1 MKMADEGARNLLRVI
16 LDYLMGLT
24 PDVTRKG
31 IRQRE
36 RQVHVLIE
44 FLLFVIHKNICW
56 KDMFTL
62 ETFTCFR
69 GHTGIM
75 SAGPII
81 SLSMYLHEKGS
92 IEQPLMMPNYQ
103 VPLPDVYEQ
112 YFIYLGQ
119 TKTFGGNYILTSR
132 RVLASFHSYLEQ
144 HRVKLPSIKVE
155 HLDAF
160 LAEFIKPFAVATRTG
175 YLSHLRGFL
184 KYLYNER
191 KVLNK
196 DLAPMLAGPRV
207 LTRSNPPRFLRSGEI
222 QRLFESIK
230 PDTPSGIRTYAMAH
244 LACFLGLRPI
254 EISQITLDDVSFKKA
269 QLTLPQRKTNQ
280 PVILPIPENTLK
292 AIAAYVLNV
301 RPKTAHRELF
311 LTCYAPYRPIRSHHV
326 SFYISEAMK
335 KAGLSSSPYALRH
348 SYARNL
354 LLTGRSIYEIKE
366 MMGHENIEST
376 QRYLYIDTE
385 LMRKVILNETL

>member
-1 MKMADEGARNLLRVI
+1 MMADEDIRHLILAI
-16 LDYLMGLT
+16 LDYLVGLR
-24 PDVTRKG
+24 PAISRKE
-31 IRQRE
+31 IRQRDH
-36 RQVHVLIE
+36 QIHILIE
-44 FLLFVIHKNICW
+44 FLFFVIHKNICW

-62 ETFTCFR
+62 ETFTMFR
-69 GHTGIM
+69 RHTGIM

-81 SLSMYLHEKGS
+81 NLSRYLHEKGD
-92 IEQPLMMPNYQ
+92 IEQLLIMPKYQ
-103 VPLPDVYEQ
+103 VPLPDIYEQ
-112 YFIYLGQ
+112 YFIYLEQ
-119 TKTFGGNYILTSR
+119 TKTFRKNYLFTSR
-132 RVLASFHSYLEQ
+132 RVLASLHSYLEH
-144 HRVKLPSIKVE
+144 HRVNLPDLKVE

-160 LAEFIKPFAVATRTG
+160 MVEFIKPFAVATRTG

-184 KYLYNER
+184 KYLYNEL
-191 KVLNK
+191 KMLDK

-222 QRLFESIK
+222 QRLFNSIK
-230 PDTPSGIRTYAMAH
+230 PDTPSRIRTYAMIH
-244 LACFLGLRPI
+244 LACSMGLRPI
-254 EISQITLDDVSFKKA
+254 EISQITLDDVSFKKR
-269 QLTLPQRKTNQ
+269 QLTLPQRKTNK

-292 AIAAYVLNV
+292 AIAAYTLNV
-301 RPKTAHRELF
+301 RPWTTHRELF
-311 LTCYAPYRPIRSHHV
+311 LTCYAPHKPIRSHHV

-385 LMRKVILNETL
+385 LMRKVILNETI

>member
-1 MKMADEGARNLLRVI
+1 MADEDARNLMRAI
-16 LDYLMGLT
+16 LDYLVGLT
-24 PDVTRKG
+24 PAITRKE

-36 RQVHVLIE
+36 HRVHILME
-44 FLLFVIHKNICW
+44 FLFFVIRKNIWW

-62 ETFTCFR
+62 ETFTGFR
-69 GHTGIM
+69 RHTGIM

-81 SLSMYLHEKGS
+81 NLSQYLYEKGR
-92 IEQPLMMPNYQ
+92 IEQTLIIPNYQ
-103 VPLPDVYEQ
+103 VPLPDIYER
-112 YFIYLGQ
+112 YFNYLGQ
-119 TKTFGGNYILTSR
+119 TKTFRKNYLFTSR
-132 RVLASFHSYLEQ
+132 RVLTSLHSYLEY
-144 HRVKLPSIKVE
+144 HRINLANLKVE

-160 LAEFIKPFAVATRTG
+160 IVEFIKPFAVATRTG

-184 KYLYNER
+184 KYLYNNR
-191 KVLNK
+191 RMLDK

-207 LTRSNPPRFLRSGEI
+207 LTRSNPPRFLRADEI
-222 QRLFESIK
+222 QRLFNSLK
-230 PDTPSGIRTYAMAH
+230 PDTPSRIRIYAMIH
-244 LACFLGLRPI
+244 LACSLGLRPI
-254 EISQITLDDVSFKKA
+254 EISQITLDDVAFKKA

-280 PVILPIPENTLK
+280 PVILPIPENTLN

-385 LMRKVILNETL
+385 LMRKVILNETI